1 MDFEPKPYI
10 SSRELG
16 FVIYGLCEI
25 LKGNVI
31 KDASRFVVPLN
42 VWPISAVAAPITL

>member
-1 MDFEPKPYI
+1 MDFEPKPYL

-25 LKGNVI
+25 LRGNVV
-31 KDASRFVVPLN
+31 KDAPRFVVL
-42 VWPISAVAAPITL
+42 VKI